1 MSKLDLKISP
11 VLLTLLWAGLMAWI
25 AGRTPDMGLASSIRL
40 TTGLLF
46 MVTSAA
52 IGFAGVREFRKVK
65 TTVNPFRPRNAGS
78 LVDSGIFSHTRNP
91 MYLALLLALL
101 GWGLYLDNLFALAS
115 TILYVAYL
123 NHFQIGPEERALE
136 ELFGG
141 EFTAYRQRVRRW
153 I

>member
-1 MSKLDLKISP
+1 MSHGCHSETHGVARVSLRDDGKPKADVGP
-11 VLLTLLWAGLMAWI
+11 
-25 AGRTPDMGLASSIRL
+25 
-40 TTGLLF
+40 
-46 MVTSAA
+46 AA
-52 IGFAGVREFRKVK
+52 IGFAGVREFRKAK

-78 LVDSGIFSHTRNP
+78 LVDSGIFRHTRNP

-101 GWGLYLDNLFALAS
+101 GWGLYLDNLFVLVS
-115 TILYVAYL
+115 TVLYVAYL
-123 NHFQIGPEERALE
+123 NRFQIRPEERALE